1 MSRARRRRREDFP
14 LIARSDD
21 ARGNMLERRVSSR
34 KGIEG
39 RDARTRP
46 RLVGAMILG
55 EGFFLEMGW
64 NRMKRGSI

>member
-34 KGIEG
+34 KGTEG

-46 RLVGAMILG
+46 RLVGAMMILG
-55 EGFFLEMGW
+55 EMGW
-64 NRMKRGSI
+64 IRMKRGSI